1 MSTWSKLSY
10 QHDYLAIAQGDVNYY
25 SSVQKFGANFDVSSN
40 SDPESVWSAGGLY
53 PWASLDAAETLYIIS
68 TDTGD
73 TDTILLEGLDAN
85 YLPLAES
92 VQMAG
97 QTAVATVNQFK
108 RIYRMEYN
116 HGNINAG
123 TVTARTVSG
132 TGVVVAQVDPT
143 LAQTLMAVYTVP
155 AGFTGY
161 LLNLDFSV
169 NKGKDAQCR
178 LYAREFS
185 RSFRIKHLT
194 EVYESS
200 YRYDFTVPLHL
211 PEKTDIDIIA
221 YQVESAGTRVSCNF
235 DLILVDNAR
244 PNH

>member
-1 MSTWSKLSY
+1 MTTWSKLLY
-10 QHDYLAIAQGDVNYY
+10 QHDPLAIAQGDVNYY
-25 SSVQKFGANFDVSSN
+25 SSVQKFGANFSINTST
-40 SDPESVWSAGGLY
+40 DPESIWSAGGLY
-53 PWASLDAAETLYIIS
+53 PWSALDAPETLYLIS

-73 TDTILLEGLDAN
+73 TDTVLLEGLDAN
-85 YLPLAES
+85 YLPLIES

-108 RIYRMEYN
+108 RIYRIEYN
-116 HGNINAG
+116 HGTINAG

-155 AGFTGY
+155 AGFTAY
-161 LLNLDFSV
+161 LTNLDFSV

-194 EVYESS
+194 EVYENS
-200 YRYDFTVPLHL
+200 YRYNFTVPLRL
-211 PEKTDIDIIA
+211 TEKTDIDLIV
-221 YQVESAGTRVSCNF
+221 YEVENANTRVSCNF
-235 DLILVDNAR
+235 DIILVDNAR

>member
-1 MSTWSKLSY
+1 MPTWSKLLY

-25 SSVQKFGANFDVSSN
+25 SSVQKFGANFDIGIN
-40 SDPESVWSAGGLY
+40 SDPESIWSAGGLY
-53 PWASLDAAETLYIIS
+53 PWASLDASETLFVIS
-68 TDTGD
+68 TDTDD
-73 TDTILLEGLDAN
+73 TDTVLLEGLDEN
-85 YLPLAES
+85 YLPLTES
-92 VQMAG
+92 VQMTG

-116 HGNINAG
+116 HGTINEG

-132 TGVVVAQVDPT
+132 AGVVVAQIDPT

-155 AGFTGY
+155 AGFTAY
-161 LLNLDFSV
+161 LTNLDFST

-178 LYAREFS
+178 LYVREFG

-194 EVYESS
+194 EVYENS
-200 YRYDFTVPLHL
+200 YRYDFTVPLRF
-211 PEKTDIDIIA
+211 PEKTDLDLIVH
-221 YQVESAGTRVSCNF
+221 QVESAGTRVSCNF